1 MNLIFCLQINT
12 KGFFKLLL
20 SFQVCVARHV
30 PITRNNK
37 FVISLQYPKNELSD
51 KVDFLHTDKHES
63 LLQIDNMILMEMV
76 KHSQSFQNSKFA
88 MSLKYLKKR
97 LKMKLIFCM
106 QINIK
111 VFCKFISTLWASKFP
126 TRLILSLL
134 MGMIKHSQITQSNKF
149 ARSLQYLKKEVRNE
163 GHFWHADK
171 LQSFQKL
178 VLFFWKEVTRHVQNT
193 QNRKLVVF
201 LQYVNKNYRNSFQF
215 YCDAKHP
222 DILPGPAMFVFT
234 CNFMILMLK

>member
-51 KVDFLHTDKHES
+51 KVDFLHTDKRES

-134 MGMIKHSQITQSNKF
+134 MDMIKHSQITQSNKF
-149 ARSLQYLKKEVRNE
+149 AITLQHLKKEVRNE
-163 GHFWHADK
+163 FSTSWYYPF
-171 LQSFQKL
+171 L
-178 VLFFWKEVTRHVQNT
+178 WKWPNVQNT
-193 QNRKLVVF
+193 ENRKFVIF
-201 LQYVNKNYRNSFQF
+201 LQYIKKKLLQLLCV
-215 YCDAKHP
+215 
-222 DILPGPAMFVFT
+222 L
-234 CNFMILMLK
+234 L

>member
-1 MNLIFCLQINT
+1 MIFMGL
-12 KGFFKLLL
+12 
-20 SFQVCVARHV
+20 
-30 PITRNNK
+30 
-37 FVISLQYPKNELSD
+37 
-51 KVDFLHTDKHES
+51 
-63 LLQIDNMILMEMV
+63 V
-76 KHSQSFQNSKFA
+76 KHSQSPQNSKFA
-88 MSLKYLKKR
+88 VSSNNISKK
-97 LKMKLIFCM
+97 KIF
-106 QINIK
+106 
-111 VFCKFISTLWASKFP
+111 STLWTSKFP

-149 ARSLQYLKKEVRNE
+149 ARSLQYLKKEVRNG

-178 VLFFWKEVTRHVQNT
+178 VLIFWKEVTRHVQNT

-201 LQYVNKNYRNSFQF
+201 LQYVNKNYRNSFMF

-222 DILPGPAMFVFT
+222 DILPSPAMFVFT